1 MKLQS
6 KVEIKIVG
14 KSINVHLFSN
24 ATLNNYNLSLC
35 VTHLALKKKS
45 HHAQAARRFQNET
58 LIFANSSMV
67 F

>member
-35 VTHLALKKKS
+35 VTHLALKKKVIMLKQPD
-45 HHAQAARRFQNET
+45 AFKMK
-58 LIFANSSMV
+58 L
-67 F
+67 